1 MKKTNKFWNGLGQ
14 AHEFGMAFGKR
25 GGTEADI
32 TLFIQ
37 SHDRMDDLIKLAR
50 GGIVSYP
57 TDKILSMIECDI
69 KIPAVWER
77 VSLDDYLRINIG
89 QMAKKQWEEGDIK
102 IVSID
107 GEIGEFFGGQMIDG
121 DVGQYLSAYKIAENK
136 TNDVNYD
143 GRIRFELGNNH
154 EVKFTT
160 IFHLLRQQPKGESEG
175 SLHIDK
181 CNKFYVIDN
190 GGEVRCVCVQW
201 WEAIGGWSIGIC
213 KSNLGRHIGGQN
225 IFFARCGIYA

>member
-1 MKKTNKFWNGLGQ
+1 MKKTNGFWKAAGQ
-14 AHEFGMAFGKR
+14 IHEFAMKARDR
-25 GGTEADI
+25 GITEADI
-32 TLFIQ
+32 TLFTQ
-37 SHDRMDDLIKLAR
+37 SPERMDDLKKLAR

-89 QMAKKQWEEGDIK
+89 QMAKKQWREGDIK

-107 GEIGEFFGGQMIDG
+107 GEIREFFGGQMIDG
-121 DVGQYLSAYKIAENK
+121 DVGQYLSAYEIAENK
-136 TNDVNYD
+136 TNDINYD
-143 GRIRFELGNNH
+143 GRVRFELGDNH

-175 SLHIDK
+175 SLRIDK

-190 GGEVRCVCVQW
+190 DGEVRCVCIQW
-201 WEAIGGWSIGIC
+201 WEAIGGWGISIC

-225 IFFARCGIYA
+225 IFFARRGIYA